1 MFSQVINQDIK
12 EITNSMLKSKKVKL
26 LIQREDLNNPDCMG
40 NKWWKLRFNLMEAVR
55 QNQRIILT
63 FGGAFSN
70 HIAATALACNKL
82 GLKSIGIIR
91 GDFTA
96 NLNPTLL
103 RAKEEGMQL
112 QFVDRETYRNK
123 FNIDWKSIYGDFYL
137 IPEGGTNELAVKS
150 CEEMVSFKDFD
161 IVCVPVGTGGTFSG
175 VIRGLK
181 TSQFALGFSVLKG
194 GDFLT
199 AEVKKYVN
207 TSNWS
212 IQLDYHFGGY
222 AKVSQQLVTFM
233 NEFKRDFSIQLEPI
247 YTAKMFYGIFD
258 MIKNNYFPP
267 NSTII
272 AIHTGGLQG
281 IEGMN
286 QRLQSKLWKID

>member
-1 MFSQVINQDIK
+1 MFLQDVKQDIQ
-12 EITNSMLKSKKVKL
+12 EITNSMLKSKKVRL
-26 LIQREDLNNPDCMG
+26 LIHRQDLNNPYCMG
-40 NKWWKLRFNLMEAVR
+40 NKWWKLRFNLMEAIS
-55 QNQRIILT
+55 QNQSTILT

-70 HIAATALACNKL
+70 HIAATASACNTL

-91 GDFTA
+91 GDFTS
-96 NLNPTLL
+96 NLNPTLI
-103 RAKEEGMQL
+103 RAKKEGMKL
-112 QFVDRETYRNK
+112 QFIDRKTYRNK
-123 FNIDWKSIYGDFYL
+123 SNVDWKSTYKDCYL

-150 CEEMVSFKDFD
+150 CEEMVTFKDFD
-161 IVCVPVGTGGTFSG
+161 TVCVPVGTGGTLSG
-175 VIRGLK
+175 VVRGLK
-181 TSQFALGFSVLKG
+181 PSQFALGFSALKG

-199 AEVKKYVN
+199 AEVEKYVN

-212 IQLDYHFGGY
+212 IQSDYHFGGY
-222 AKVSQQLVTFM
+222 AKINKKLVTFM

-258 MIKNNYFPP
+258 MINNNNFSP
-267 NSTII
+267 NSTIL

-286 QRLQSKLWKID
+286 QRIQSKEWKID

>member
-26 LIQREDLNNPDCMG
+26 LIQSEDLNNPDCMG

-181 TSQFALGFSVLKG
+181 TSQFALGFSALKG